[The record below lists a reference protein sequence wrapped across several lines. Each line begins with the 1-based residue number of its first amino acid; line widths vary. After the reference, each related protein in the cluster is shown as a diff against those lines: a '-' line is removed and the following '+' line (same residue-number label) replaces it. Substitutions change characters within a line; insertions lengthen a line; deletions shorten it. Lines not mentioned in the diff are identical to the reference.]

1 MGIFRRIEVRNFR
14 SIHHLV
20 IENGLENI
28 NLLVGN
34 NDIGKSNILRALN
47 LFFNN
52 QTDIDKPLDF
62 WEDFNKNITRTS
74 GKGQYIKVVLDIDLK
89 YEKNKYVRWT
99 RQWNNLGERKIN
111 SFDVFFTD
119 SNESCSFENNTRA
132 KGWLERIVFRYV
144 PAIKSE
150 KYFQHLFE
158 ELHDLL
164 SNTYSEQFQTN
175 TKALIHSIQNITEEI
190 TTELNEKLFIQNRIS
205 LPSDLKT
212 FFSALDFSIEIEGQK
227 FNLKSRGDGIK
238 VRHIP
243 IVLKFMSDK
252 AKLYK
257 KGSLDI
263 KTIWAFEEPEN
274 NLEMSHAFAMANSF
288 LDYSDKID
296 IFITTHSPAFYS
308 LKDKKNVSCWYIER
322 NENNSTEAIDIK
334 NQNIDLDEKMGVLW
348 YITPFIKQKDEELR
362 KKQEENLVLQT
373 EIEKIK
379 ENTKVIVFTED
390 ESNDLLMIKTYLRLH
405 GFDDQLTE
413 YHSYYGKDN
422 FHSAIIAADIMRKKR
437 PNIQYF
443 LFHRDMDVDGEYFKS
458 QTEQRLTKQG
468 RKNYTLLLPQGY
480 DLESEFIN
488 ANHIHKLYN
497 AIDVKKIEELINQ
510 ATKETEKKSL
520 EKLRERYMTVKT
532 IQNLNKGISIKDFK
546 WQDIITEV
554 DKMYYNNPSRY
565 RYGKTVLGLLKSKIQ
580 KETGSNVNLFV
591 ETEFIIKSN
600 LKTIADNLKGV

>member
-1 MGIFRRIEVRNFR
+1 MGIIRRLEIRNFR

-52 QTDIDKPLDF
+52 QTDIGKPLEF

-111 SFDVFFTD
+111 DFEVFDKTTHAL
-119 SNESCSFENNTRA
+119 SSFENNTRA
-132 KGWLERIVFRYV
+132 KGWLERIVFRYI

-164 SNTYSEQFQTN
+164 STTYSEQFKKN
-175 TKALIHSIQNITEEI
+175 TSALIGSIQSITEEI

-205 LPSDLKT
+205 LPSDLKA
-212 FFSALDFSIEIEGQK
+212 FFSALDFSIEIDNQK

-257 KGSLDI
+257 KGALDI

-274 NLEMSHAFAMANSF
+274 NLEMTHAFAMAESF
-288 LDYSDKID
+288 LEYSDKID

-308 LKDKKNVSCWYIER
+308 LKEKKNVSCWYVER
-322 NENNSTEAIDIK
+322 NENNATEAIDIK
-334 NQNIDLDEKMGVLW
+334 NQEIDLDEKMGVLW
-348 YITPFIKQKDEELR
+348 YITPFIKQKEEEL
-362 KKQEENLVLQT
+362 KKKHEENAALQNQIE
-373 EIEKIK
+373 EIKG
-379 ENTKVIVFTED
+379 NTKVIVFTED
-390 ESNDLLMIKTYLRLH
+390 ESNDLLMIKTYMRLQ
-405 GFDDQLTE
+405 GFGDDITE
-413 YHSYYGKDN
+413 YQSYYGKDN
-422 FHSAIIAADIMRKKR
+422 FNSAIVAADIMRKKR
-437 PNIQYF
+437 PQLEYF
-443 LFHRDMDVDGEYFKS
+443 FFHRDMDVDGEYFS
-458 QTEQRLTKQG
+458 QQIQPRLSKLG
-468 RKNYTLLLPQGY
+468 RKNYILLMPDGY
-480 DLESEFIN
+480 DLESEFIDSR
-488 ANHIHKLYN
+488 HIHKLYN
-497 AIDVKKIEELINQ
+497 ELSIETIDELITK
-510 ATKETEKKSL
+510 ATEEVKEKSID
-520 EKLRERYMTVKT
+520 KLRERYMSVKT
-532 IQNLNKGISIKDFK
+532 IQNLNAGISIKDFK
-546 WQDIITEV
+546 WQSIIKEV
-554 DKMYYNNPSRY
+554 DNMYYSNTKRY
-565 RYGKTVLGLLKSKIQ
+565 RYGKTVLGVITSKLQAKLKR
-580 KETGSNVNLFV
+580 NVDLFSP
-591 ETEFIIKSN
+591 TEFIVKPYLKS
-600 LKTIADNLKGV
+600 IADML